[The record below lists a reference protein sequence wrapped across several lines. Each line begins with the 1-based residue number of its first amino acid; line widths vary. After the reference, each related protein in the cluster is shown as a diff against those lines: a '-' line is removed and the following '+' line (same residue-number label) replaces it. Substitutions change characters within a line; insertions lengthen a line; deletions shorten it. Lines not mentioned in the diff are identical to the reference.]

1 MLHFSHF
8 SSVGKPEFIDNNQ
21 LWHRMLHDDKLASEG
36 YHELMINYNIQF
48 IKDSSEGSFS
58 KDLEKNSYNHIGYI
72 TKTPLL
78 IAAVKW
84 IDLATGHQVCSVHTR
99 SSSTSQFIEPT

>member
-1 MLHFSHF
+1 MPHFFHFST
-8 SSVGKPEFIDNNQ
+8 VGKQEFIDNNQ
-21 LWHRMLHDDKLASEG
+21 LWQRMLDDDKLASEG
-36 YHELMINYNIQF
+36 YHELMIKFNIQF

-58 KDLEKNSYNHIGYI
+58 SDLENNSNNHMGYI

-84 IDLATGHQVCSVHTR
+84 IDLATGHQVGVWLML
-99 SSSTSQFIEPT
+99 